1 MRGQCLGAGG
11 LLEGSQAHSP
21 LREKPGVKINSRSET
36 VEQMSLGRRELVVA
50 VGGMSVSHGRHCCGG
65 LQFRTMVGLCVH
77 LRGSFY
83 KYTRKLFNLVTY
95 FICIL
100 VGFF

>member
-1 MRGQCLGAGG
+1 M
-11 LLEGSQAHSP
+11 
-21 LREKPGVKINSRSET
+21 KINSRSET

-65 LQFRTMVGLCVH
+65 LQFQTMVGLCVH

-95 FICIL
+95 FVCIL